1 MKDSRWYKV
10 DNDQALIFDNPY
22 ENMSES
28 VSIVPVSDLSY
39 YRRNFKLRKSWGIYE
54 EE

>member
-1 MKDSRWYKV
+1 MKESRWYKV
-10 DNDQALIFDNPY
+10 ENGEALIFDNPY

-39 YRRNFKLRKSWGIYE
+39 YGRNFKLRKSWGIYQKG
-54 EE
+54 